1 MPFARTHTFPLIALF
16 VLTLLVV
23 APLIAFP
30 FYAGEEYQGINIA
43 HFGNDEHFYLS
54 RAKEAL
60 EGHSLGQPF
69 LAEGKEQLDASQ
81 NNTEQIMLSPLYAA
95 GLGSRIDPVMLYNI
109 LNFIGVFFI
118 LVLAYVFL
126 YLLSSDILIAVT
138 GALFAVGG
146 YMLIENGTI
155 LYSLISGRELVY
167 SNFNIFGRSLY
178 PFAGLVPFLGFL
190 IYTYRAAES
199 AFQRISR
206 ATLRPYM
213 YVLAAGAL
221 FGLQFYLYLYAWTF
235 SLAFLGALAFSA
247 IIFRKRNAF
256 LVVLG
261 VGTIGILIGA
271 YKLFS
276 YYILFTSS
284 WMPQLSF
291 FFLSIHSRSL
301 IMSKTGVAVAL
312 LFALYFYFRRKD
324 PSIYFIFAVILAG
337 WIALEQQ
344 LITGITVQYAHYYWY
359 FIVPLTILIGVYMSA
374 NLIPERLRSWRMA
387 LCALLIGVAFLNTA
401 AGQYKS
407 FWTTIPGKMREQ
419 QFAPIIKTLQQ
430 SPKGVVLGDP
440 GGESYPFMVTIYT
453 DDDAYWMPGATT
465 SIFPMS
471 HYKKA
476 LFTYLYLNKDSRRDP
491 VTYLSQALASSTRTI
506 YTNMYEEIEGY
517 GSGISPFEYREQ
529 FPHTSFNIAAVRP
542 GFLQT
547 IGAEYKDFA
556 QSSALVRERL
566 VQDGVRYVLWD
577 KRQYPEWD
585 LSVLAPLSLIA
596 TSTDLELY
604 LVVSSSNHSLST
616 K

>member
-1 MPFARTHTFPLIALF
+1 MSFARTHAFPLIALF
-16 VLTLLVV
+16 FLTLLVV

-30 FYAGEEYQGINIA
+30 FYAGEAYQGINIA

-60 EGHSLGQPF
+60 EGHSQGQPF
-69 LAEGKEQLDASQ
+69 LAEGKEMLDASQ
-81 NNTEQIMLSPLYAA
+81 NNTEQIMLSPLRAL
-95 GLGSRIDPVMLYNI
+95 GLGPQTDPVVLYNI
-109 LNFIGVFFI
+109 LNFIGVFSI
-118 LVLAYVFL
+118 LVLAYMFL
-126 YLLSSDILIAVT
+126 YFLSGNALIAVT

-146 YMLIENGTI
+146 YVLIENGTI
-155 LYSLISGRELVY
+155 LNSFLTGRELVY
-167 SNFNIFGRSLY
+167 SKFNIFGRSLY

-190 IYTYRAAES
+190 ICTHRAAASE
-199 AFQRISR
+199 FQRISK

-235 SLAFLGALAFSA
+235 SLAFLGALALSA
-247 IIFRKRNAF
+247 IIFRKRSAF

-276 YYILFTSS
+276 YYTLFTSS
-284 WMPQLSF
+284 WVPQLSF
-291 FFLSIHSRSL
+291 FFLSIHSRSP
-301 IMSKTGVAVAL
+301 IMSKTGVAIAF
-312 LFALYFYFRRKD
+312 LFALYFYVRRKD
-324 PSIYFIFAVILAG
+324 PNIYFIFAIILAG

-344 LITGITVQYAHYYWY
+344 LITGVTVQYSHYYWY
-359 FIVPLTILIGVYMSA
+359 FIVPMTILVGVYMSA
-374 NLIPERLRSWRMA
+374 YLIPERLLSWRIA
-387 LCALLIGVAFLNTA
+387 FLALLIGVAFLNTT

-419 QFAPIIKTLQQ
+419 QFMPIIRTLQQ

-471 HYKKA
+471 HYKKV

-491 VTYLSQALASSTRTI
+491 MSYLTRALASSTPI
-506 YTNMYEEIEGY
+506 VYTNMYEEIEGY
-517 GSGISPFEYREQ
+517 GNGLSLFEYRTP
-529 FPHTSFNIAAVRP
+529 FPRTNPRIVAVRP
-542 GFLQT
+542 EFLHT
-547 IGAEYKDFA
+547 ISEEYKAFA
-556 QSSALVRERL
+556 QSSASVREQLVR
-566 VQDGVRYVLWD
+566 DGVRYVLWD

-604 LVVSSSNHSLST
+604 SLST
-616 K
+616 RK